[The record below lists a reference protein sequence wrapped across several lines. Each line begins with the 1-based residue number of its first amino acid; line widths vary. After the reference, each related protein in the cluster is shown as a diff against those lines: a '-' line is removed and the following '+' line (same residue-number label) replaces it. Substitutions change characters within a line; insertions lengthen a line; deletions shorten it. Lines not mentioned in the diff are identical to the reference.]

1 MIPLYNITFLI
12 KRKQNSEYST
22 VDWSKYV
29 IHNIDIPE
37 SIYNEDVK
45 MSTQGI
51 AYYTDIIAAYL
62 IGWFYK
68 HNEDKLHL
76 TDIDVVLV
84 HDRNFYPCTN
94 S

>member
-22 VDWSKYV
+22 IDWSKYV

-37 SIYNEDVK
+37 SIYNEYVK
-45 MSTQGI
+45 MSTQEI
-51 AYYTDIIAAYL
+51 AYYTDIISAYL

-84 HDRNFYPCTN
+84 HDRNF
-94 S
+94 